1 MKIFPVVIIGAGP
14 AGLTAAMQLERQGI
28 SPVVLERNL
37 VGGLLLNANLV
48 ENYPGFVEGI
58 SGPDLAELFSRQAER
73 LGVTVSQEEVLSVEI
88 KSGIFH
94 IVTNK
99 REIRAGILVAA
110 SGTIAKT
117 LPPDLL
123 TGNLDGKVF
132 TDVYPLLEE
141 KEKTILIVGA
151 GDAALDYAL
160 NLARLNQVIILNR
173 GTRIK
178 GLPVLWDRV
187 QMRSAIDYF
196 PDVEITGIAGT
207 DDGRINILAKT
218 GAQQN
223 CYTGDFLITA
233 IGRVPEWGYAEE
245 KLLKKIDQLQEEG
258 KIYLIGDLHN
268 GPYRQSALAVG
279 DGIQAAME
287 IGQSFEKEKS

>member
-279 DGIQAAME
+279 DGIRAAME

>member
-1 MKIFPVVIIGAGP
+1 MKDLPVVIIGAGP

-28 SPVVLERNL
+28 SPVLLERNQ

-58 SGPDLAELFSRQAER
+58 SGPDLVGLFSRQAER
-73 LGVTVSQEEVLSVEI
+73 LGVNVSQEEVITVEFRDG
-88 KSGIFH
+88 KFH

-110 SGTIAKT
+110 SGTKAKT
-117 LPPDLL
+117 FPPDLF
-123 TGNLDGKVF
+123 TGDLEGKVF
-132 TDVYPLLEE
+132 TDVYPLIGE
-141 KEKTILIVGA
+141 KGKTILIVGA

-173 GTRIK
+173 GSRIK
-178 GLPVLWDRV
+178 GLSLLWDRV

-196 PDVEITGIAGT
+196 PDMEITGVGRT
-207 DDGRINILAKT
+207 DDGRINVLAQS
-218 GAQQN
+218 GSQQN
-223 CYTGDFLITA
+223 NYQCDFLITA
-233 IGRVPEWGYAEE
+233 IGRVPDWGFAEGMLHE
-245 KLLKKIDQLQEEG
+245 KLDQLRDDG

-268 GPYRQSALAVG
+268 GPYRQTALAVG
-279 DGIQAAME
+279 DGIRAAME
-287 IGQSFEKEKS
+287 IGQSLEKG

>member
-258 KIYLIGDLHN
+258 KIYLIGDLHK

-279 DGIQAAME
+279 DGNHAAME

>member
-1 MKIFPVVIIGAGP
+1 MNIFPVVIIGAGP

-28 SPVVLERNL
+28 SPVVLERNQ

-58 SGPDLAELFSRQAER
+58 SGPDLVELFSRQAER
-73 LGVTVSQEEVLSVEI
+73 LGVKIFQEEVLIVEF

-99 REIRAGILVAA
+99 REIKAGILVAA
-110 SGTIAKT
+110 SGTKAKT
-117 LPPDLL
+117 LPPVLF
-123 TGNLDGKVF
+123 TGNLEGKVY
-132 TDVYPLLEE
+132 TGVHPLLEE

-173 GTRIK
+173 GSRIK
-178 GLPVLWDRV
+178 GLPLLWDRV
-187 QMRSAIDYF
+187 QLRSAIDYF
-196 PDVEITGIAGT
+196 PDVEINGIAGT
-207 DDGRINILAKT
+207 DDGRINVLAET

-223 CYTGDFLITA
+223 CFTGDFLITA
-233 IGRVPEWGYAEE
+233 IGRVPEWGYAED
-245 KLLKKIDQLQEEG
+245 KLLKKMDQLQEEG

-268 GPYRQSALAVG
+268 GQYRQTALAVG
-279 DGIQAAME
+279 DGIRSAMD
-287 IGQSFEKEKS
+287 IGKSLEKEKS

>member
-1 MKIFPVVIIGAGP
+1 MKVFPVVIIGAGP
-14 AGLTAAMQLERQGI
+14 AGLTAAMQLERQSI
-28 SPVVLERNL
+28 SPVVLERNQ

-48 ENYPGFVEGI
+48 ENYPGFVEGV
-58 SGPDLAELFSRQAER
+58 SGPDLVKLFSRQAER
-73 LGVTVSQEEVLSVEI
+73 LGVNVSLEEVFSVEI

-99 REIRAGILVAA
+99 REIKAGILVAA

-117 LPPDLL
+117 LHPDLF
-123 TGNLDGKVF
+123 TGDLDDKVY
-132 TDVYPLLEE
+132 TDVYPLIEE
-141 KEKTILIVGA
+141 KGKTILIVGA

-178 GLPVLWDRV
+178 GLPLLWDRV

-196 PDVEITGIAGT
+196 PNVEITGIAGT
-207 DDGRINILAKT
+207 DDGRINVLAET

-223 CYTGDFLITA
+223 CYQCDFLISA
-233 IGRVPEWGYAEE
+233 IGRIPDWGFAEE
-245 KLLKKIDQLQEEG
+245 KLLKKMDQLQEEG
-258 KIYLIGDLHN
+258 KIYVIGDLHN
-268 GPYRQSALAVG
+268 GPYRQTALAVG
-279 DGIQAAME
+279 DGIRAAME
-287 IGQSFEKEKS
+287 IGQSLEKEKL